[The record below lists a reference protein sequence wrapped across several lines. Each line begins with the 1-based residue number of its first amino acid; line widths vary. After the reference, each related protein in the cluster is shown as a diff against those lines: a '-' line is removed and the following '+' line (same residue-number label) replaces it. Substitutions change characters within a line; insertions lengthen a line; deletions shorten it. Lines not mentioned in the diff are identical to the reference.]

1 MVTSIPTIA
10 VVVALVVTMGGSA
23 TPRSRSATGP
33 PATTGATGTAS
44 HRPPHGSATTRT
56 TNRSA
61 PTTALPGMPRVLDP
75 SNIYSADGPGDLS
88 PVAKQAVPMIYV
100 PNGLSNT
107 VTEINPT
114 TFQVVRTF
122 PVGALPQ
129 HVVPSFDEK
138 TLWVTND
145 YSNSLTPIN
154 PDTGLPGAPVPVE
167 DPYNLYFTP
176 NGADAIVV
184 AEALN
189 RLDFRDP
196 HTMALVR
203 SLPVPCNGID
213 HLDFSADGTYLI
225 AGCEISGQ
233 LVKVSVVTQQV
244 VGTLTM
250 PSGSEP
256 QDVKLS
262 PDGKTFYVADLKR
275 GGVWELNGDTMQ
287 LEGFIPT
294 GGGAHGLYVSRDAK
308 YLYVADRDEGSVA
321 VISFATNQV
330 VAKWSVP
337 GGSPDM
343 GNVSVDGKVL
353 WLSGRYNAE
362 VYAIDTTTGHLL
374 ARIPVGQ
381 GPHGLCVWPQPGRY
395 SLGHTGIM
403 R

>member
-1 MVTSIPTIA
+1 MVLSIPTII
-10 VVVALVVTMGGSA
+10 VVVTLVVTMGGSA

-33 PATTGATGTAS
+33 PATGATS
-44 HRPPHGSATTRT
+44 HHSPQGATSRT
-56 TNRSA
+56 TINGTP
-61 PTTALPGMPRVLDP
+61 PTTALPGMPPVLDP
-75 SNIYSADGPGDLS
+75 SNIYAADGPNDLS
-88 PVAKQAVPMIYV
+88 PVAKAAIPMIYV

-107 VTEINPT
+107 VTEIDPAT
-114 TFQVVRTF
+114 YQVVRTF

-129 HVVPSFDEK
+129 HVVPSYDEK

-145 YSNSLTPIN
+145 YGNSLTPIN
-154 PDTGLPGAPVPVE
+154 PDTGMPGTPVPVE

-176 NGADAIVV
+176 NGAYAIVV

-189 RLDFRDP
+189 RLDFRNP
-196 HTMALVR
+196 QTMALVH
-203 SLPVPCNGID
+203 SLPVPCNGVD

-233 LVKVSVVTQQV
+233 LVKVNVETQQV
-244 VGTLTM
+244 VGTLTL
-250 PSGSEP
+250 PPGSEP

-262 PDGKTFYVADLKR
+262 PNGKIFYVSDLKR
-275 GGVWELNGDTMQ
+275 NGVWEVNGQT
-287 LEGFIPT
+287 LRTEGFIPT
-294 GGGAHGLYVSRDAK
+294 GAGAHGLYVSRDAK
-308 YLYVADRDEGSVA
+308 DLYVADRNEGSVA
-321 VISFATNQV
+321 VISFATNTM
-330 VAKWSVP
+330 VAKWWIP
-337 GGSPDM
+337 GGGSPDM
-343 GNVSVDGKVL
+343 GNVSADGKVL

>member
-1 MVTSIPTIA
+1 MVLSIPTII
-10 VVVALVVTMGGSA
+10 VVVTLVVTMGGSA

-33 PATTGATGTAS
+33 PATGVTSHHSPQGATSTTTINGT
-44 HRPPHGSATTRT
+44 P
-56 TNRSA
+56 
-61 PTTALPGMPRVLDP
+61 PTTALPGMPPVLDP
-75 SNIYSADGPGDLS
+75 SNIYAADGPNDLS
-88 PVAKQAVPMIYV
+88 PVAKAAIPMIYV

-107 VTEINPT
+107 VTEIDPAT
-114 TFQVVRTF
+114 YQVVRTF

-129 HVVPSFDEK
+129 HVVPSYDEK

-145 YSNSLTPIN
+145 YGNSLTPIN
-154 PDTGLPGAPVPVE
+154 PDTGMPGTPVPVE

-176 NGADAIVV
+176 NGAYAIVV

-189 RLDFRDP
+189 RLDFRNP
-196 HTMALVR
+196 QTMALVH
-203 SLPVPCNGID
+203 SLPVPCNGVD

-233 LVKVSVVTQQV
+233 LVKVNVETQQV
-244 VGTLTM
+244 VGTLTL
-250 PSGSEP
+250 PPGSEP

-262 PDGKTFYVADLKR
+262 PNGKIFYVSDLKR
-275 GGVWELNGDTMQ
+275 NGVWEVNGQT
-287 LEGFIPT
+287 LRTEGFIPT
-294 GGGAHGLYVSRDAK
+294 GAGAHGLYVSRDAK
-308 YLYVADRDEGSVA
+308 DLYVADRNEGSVA
-321 VISFATNQV
+321 VISFATNTM
-330 VAKWSVP
+330 VAKWWIP
-337 GGSPDM
+337 GGGSPDM
-343 GNVSVDGKVL
+343 GNVSADGKVL

>member
-1 MVTSIPTIA
+1 VVVSIPTI
-10 VVVALVVTMGGSA
+10 VVVIILLATMGGSA
-23 TPRSRSATGP
+23 TPGSGTATGHL
-33 PATTGATGTAS
+33 ATPGRASSPGSSASSTTAS
-44 HRPPHGSATTRT
+44 P
-56 TNRSA
+56 
-61 PTTALPGMPRVLDP
+61 PTTSTTILPGMPPILDP
-75 SNIYSADGPGDLS
+75 NNIYSADGPNDLS
-88 PVAKQAVPMIYV
+88 PVASAAVPMVYV
-100 PNGLSNT
+100 PNSLSNT

-129 HVVPSFDEK
+129 HVVPSYDEK

-145 YSNSLTPIN
+145 DGNSLTPIN
-154 PDTGLPGAPVPVE
+154 PDTGLPGTPVPVE

-176 NGADAIVV
+176 NGAYAIVV

-196 HTMALVR
+196 QTMALLN
-203 SLPVPCNGID
+203 SLPMPCNGPD
-213 HLDFSADGTYLI
+213 HLDFSANGTYLI
-225 AGCEISGQ
+225 VGCEVSDQ
-233 LVKVSVVTQQV
+233 LVKVNVMTQQV
-244 VGTLTM
+244 VDTLTL
-250 PSGSEP
+250 PTNSEP

-262 PDGKTFYVADLKR
+262 PNGKIFYVSDLKR
-275 GGVWELNGDTMQ
+275 GGVWELDGDTMQ
-287 LEGFIPT
+287 IEGFIPT
-294 GGGAHGLYVSRDAK
+294 GAGAHGLYVSRDDQ

-321 VISFATNQV
+321 VVSFATNQV
-330 VAKWSVP
+330 VAKWWIP

-343 GNVSVDGKVL
+343 GNVTADGKVL
-353 WLSGRYNAE
+353 WLSGRFNAE
-362 VYAIDTTTGHLL
+362 VYAIDTTTGQLL